1 MQNGP
6 ERLCYYG
13 NISAVGLLYQAPVHP
28 YDLSV
33 SANHEGSHH
42 LSHSHDL
49 NQHMAAVH
57 VIPMYFL
64 PELER
69 VLWDADVERVEDVLL
84 HSSKA
89 FLVVTHPE
97 ASVIKSI

>member
-1 MQNGP
+1 
-6 ERLCYYG
+6 
-13 NISAVGLLYQAPVHP
+13 
-28 YDLSV
+28 
-33 SANHEGSHH
+33 
-42 LSHSHDL
+42 
-49 NQHMAAVH
+49 MAAVH

-69 VLWDADVERVEDVLL
+69 VLWDADVERVKDVLL

-89 FLVVTHPE
+89 FLVVIHPE